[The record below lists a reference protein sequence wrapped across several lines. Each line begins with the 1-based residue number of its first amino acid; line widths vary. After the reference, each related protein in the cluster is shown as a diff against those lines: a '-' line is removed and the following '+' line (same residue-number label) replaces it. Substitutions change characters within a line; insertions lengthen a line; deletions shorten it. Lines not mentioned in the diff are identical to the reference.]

1 MRNIRK
7 TYSRS
12 HANRG
17 AVLERLVDITNK
29 RYCNKGVAD
38 IRKIPTP
45 VQITKHNGRTV
56 TGYTQKGE
64 WVDYVGVYDGRT
76 IVFDA
81 KETRE
86 TTRFPLSNISAHQFE
101 LLKSWHE
108 KGARSFLL
116 VSFSKLDEIY
126 LLKFERLQEA
136 WSGYVGDG
144 RKSIPYEDF
153 VLNCDQVKSD
163 KGYVLHYLKYVG

>member
-1 MRNIRK
+1 MRK

-17 AVLERLVDITNK
+17 AVLERLVDMTNK
-29 RYCNKGVAD
+29 QYRNKGVAD

-45 VQITKHNGRTV
+45 VKIMSNNKGQV

-64 WVDYVGVYDGRT
+64 WVDYVGIHDGRT

-81 KETRE
+81 KETTNR
-86 TTRFPLSNISAHQFE
+86 TSFPLKNISTHQFE

-126 LLKFERLQEA
+126 LLPFERLQEA
-136 WSGYVGDG
+136 WTGYIGSG

-153 VLNCDQVKSD
+153 KLNCELVKGER
-163 KGYVLHYLKYVG
+163 GYVLHYLKHVG